1 VLRVRCGIWPAPAAF
16 TLADAL
22 VKDIV
27 PSGRAIMRAGWNHGR
42 RRTSAGPGGTDAT
55 PGAPPGTTHGRQ
67 EARWSNSSVDSFAPV
82 IVYPL
87 WHVGHQNEAGADGST
102 VHVDENGVFCDESDG
117 DDVKLLG
124 FYSTLERVEER
135 VRQARL
141 LPGFR
146 DEPECFYFD
155 PYELDEDCWT
165 EGFVR
170 VPPGE

>member
-1 VLRVRCGIWPAPAAF
+1 
-16 TLADAL
+16 
-22 VKDIV
+22 
-27 PSGRAIMRAGWNHGR
+27 M
-42 RRTSAGPGGTDAT
+42 
-55 PGAPPGTTHGRQ
+55 
-67 EARWSNSSVDSFAPV
+67 PV

-87 WHVGHQNEAGADGST
+87 WHVGHQNEAGDDGST
-102 VHVDENGVFCDESDG
+102 VPVDESGVFCDESDG

-124 FYSTLERVEER
+124 IYSTLERVEER

-146 DEPECFYFD
+146 DEPECFHFD
-155 PYELDEDCWT
+155 PYELDADEWT

>member
-1 VLRVRCGIWPAPAAF
+1 
-16 TLADAL
+16 
-22 VKDIV
+22 
-27 PSGRAIMRAGWNHGR
+27 M
-42 RRTSAGPGGTDAT
+42 
-55 PGAPPGTTHGRQ
+55 
-67 EARWSNSSVDSFAPV
+67 

-87 WHVGHQNEAGADGST
+87 WHVVHHNEAGNDGAT
-102 VHVDENGVFCDESDG
+102 MHVDETGVFCDEADG

-124 FYSTLERVEER
+124 IYSTLDRVEER

-146 DEPECFYFD
+146 EEPKCFHFD
-155 PYELDEDCWT
+155 AYELDEDNWI

>member
-1 VLRVRCGIWPAPAAF
+1 MRG
-16 TLADAL
+16 TETSTDSSAD
-22 VKDIV
+22 
-27 PSGRAIMRAGWNHGR
+27 G
-42 RRTSAGPGGTDAT
+42 
-55 PGAPPGTTHGRQ
+55 
-67 EARWSNSSVDSFAPV
+67 FAPV
-82 IVYPL
+82 IMHPL
-87 WHVGHQNEAGADGST
+87 WHVGHRNEAGDDGST
-102 VHVDENGVFCDESDG
+102 VHVDESGVFRDESDG

-124 FYSTLERVEER
+124 IYSALERVEER

-155 PYELDEDCWT
+155 VCELYENDWT

>member
-1 VLRVRCGIWPAPAAF
+1 
-16 TLADAL
+16 
-22 VKDIV
+22 
-27 PSGRAIMRAGWNHGR
+27 MRGAER
-42 RRTSAGPGGTDAT
+42 RRPT
-55 PGAPPGTTHGRQ
+55 
-67 EARWSNSSVDSFAPV
+67 NSRADSFASV

-87 WHVGHQNEAGADGST
+87 WHVGHQNKAGDDGST
-102 VHVDENGVFCDESDG
+102 VHVDESGVFCDEADG

-124 FYSTLERVEER
+124 IYSTLERVEER

-155 PYELDEDCWT
+155 ACELDEDDWT

>member
-1 VLRVRCGIWPAPAAF
+1 
-16 TLADAL
+16 
-22 VKDIV
+22 
-27 PSGRAIMRAGWNHGR
+27 M
-42 RRTSAGPGGTDAT
+42 
-55 PGAPPGTTHGRQ
+55 
-67 EARWSNSSVDSFAPV
+67 

-87 WHVGHQNEAGADGST
+87 WHVGHQNEAGDDGST
-102 VHVDENGVFCDESDG
+102 VHVDESGVFCDEADG

-124 FYSTLERVEER
+124 IYSTLERVEGR
-135 VRQARL
+135 MRQARL

-155 PYELDEDCWT
+155 ACGLDEDNWT

>member
-1 VLRVRCGIWPAPAAF
+1 MRLPTHIPKNPR
-16 TLADAL
+16 AD
-22 VKDIV
+22 
-27 PSGRAIMRAGWNHGR
+27 
-42 RRTSAGPGGTDAT
+42 T
-55 PGAPPGTTHGRQ
+55 
-67 EARWSNSSVDSFAPV
+67 FAPV

-87 WHVGHQNEAGADGST
+87 WHVGHQNEAGDDGST
-102 VHVDENGVFCDESDG
+102 VHVDESGVFCDESDG

-124 FYSTLERVEER
+124 IYSTLERVEER

-146 DEPECFYFD
+146 DEPECFYYD
-155 PYELDEDCWT
+155 PFELDKDGWL